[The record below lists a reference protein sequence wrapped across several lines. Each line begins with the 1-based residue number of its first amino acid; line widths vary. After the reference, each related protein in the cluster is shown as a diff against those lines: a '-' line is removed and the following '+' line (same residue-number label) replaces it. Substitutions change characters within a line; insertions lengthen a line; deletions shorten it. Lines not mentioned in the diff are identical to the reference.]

1 MSSLPNVF
9 AYLDFRAYLRDWFDA
24 KKQANPRF
32 SHRLFAR
39 RAGQKSP
46 SVLLHAIDGTRN
58 LSPAVAEGFV
68 RAIGLEPEE
77 SSFFL
82 ALVRLQCAE
91 DGDSR
96 DRAMAQVQAT
106 RRFREARRID
116 AGSLEYL
123 SRWYYPAIRELASC
137 SGFRA
142 DPAWIATTLRPPI
155 REQDAREALKLLEVL
170 GLLRRDADGTLR
182 PTDASVVTPH
192 EVAGMAARQYHV
204 AMIDRAREALE
215 IPHQDRHLLG
225 ITVSI
230 PAKLVPK
237 LKRELDELQE
247 RLLDLCD
254 AASDDHTV
262 VVQVNLQMIP
272 LSRST
277 QEAS

>member
-1 MSSLPNVF
+1 
-9 AYLDFRAYLRDWFDA
+9 
-24 KKQANPRF
+24 
-32 SHRLFAR
+32 
-39 RAGQKSP
+39 
-46 SVLLHAIDGTRN
+46 
-58 LSPAVAEGFV
+58 
-68 RAIGLEPEE
+68 
-77 SSFFL
+77 
-82 ALVRLQCAE
+82 
-91 DGDSR
+91 
-96 DRAMAQVQAT
+96 MAQVQAT

-116 AGSLEYL
+116 AGSLAYL

-137 SGFRA
+137 SGFRD

-155 REQDAREALKLLEVL
+155 REQDAREALQLLEEL

-215 IPHQDRHLLG
+215 ISHKDRHLLG

-230 PAKLVPK
+230 PAALVPK

-254 AASDDHTV
+254 AAVDDHTV

-277 QEAS
+277 EEDS